1 MSDDIAK
8 IVARKLRGLPLS
20 DDEPQ
25 IAKSSSGGDM
35 CLDCGTKPVAEKG
48 SQAHAH
54 GLCAD
59 CATWKRRHGDWTTRR
74 IPGA

>member
-1 MSDDIAK
+1 
-8 IVARKLRGLPLS
+8 
-20 DDEPQ
+20 
-25 IAKSSSGGDM
+25 
-35 CLDCGTKPVAEKG
+35 VAEKG